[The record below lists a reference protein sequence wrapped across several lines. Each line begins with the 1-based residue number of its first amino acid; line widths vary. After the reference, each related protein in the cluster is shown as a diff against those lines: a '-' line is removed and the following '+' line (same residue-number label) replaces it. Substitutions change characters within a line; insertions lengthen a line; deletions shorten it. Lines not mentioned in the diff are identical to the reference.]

1 MGIAFCF
8 SSIFPL
14 IYPKIFFVKSVQI
27 GYVVV
32 FGLRHWEEKGKRM
45 YLWLGSLLPA
55 MSPCQ
60 VMAGMTPSQVTGLG
74 FIVVAGCVSYLEHC
88 IVRFNKQIF
97 LT

>member
-45 YLWLGSLLPA
+45 YLWLGLLLPA
-55 MSPCQ
+55 MPPCQ
-60 VMAGMTPSQVTGLG
+60 VMAGMAPSQVTALG
-74 FIVVAGCVSYLEHC
+74 SIVLLVA
-88 IVRFNKQIF
+88 
-97 LT
+97 

>member
-14 IYPKIFFVKSVQI
+14 IYPKFFFVKSVQI

-45 YLWLGSLLPA
+45 YLWLGLLLPA

-60 VMAGMTPSQVTGLG
+60 VMAGMAPSQVTALG
-74 FIVVAGCVSYLEHC
+74 SIVLLVA
-88 IVRFNKQIF
+88 
-97 LT
+97 